1 MTTKNILTNY
11 YFLTNLESNPIP
23 IADVNSF
30 IESDI
35 YKNSKFKDTFYFKEH
50 VIDSHRESWFTQYE
64 IIPITIQGNSINQ
77 DLLSLNNWSLISI
90 SSKWTP
96 KTIKTAGYNRLWMF
110 NIIDPTNTTN
120 TLKRRTNSINDINA
134 LDYPLCKHLNTKNN
148 YPIIWFIDTFKK
160 CIQHNNWHDFYKEH
174 PLEKE
179 MSTF

>member
-23 IADVNSF
+23 IADINSF

-110 NIIDPTNTTN
+110 NIIDPTNIKTGGKVLNVLDEDDDGDDTYEEERHS
-120 TLKRRTNSINDINA
+120 KYNS
-134 LDYPLCKHLNTKNN
+134 LC
-148 YPIIWFIDTFKK
+148 
-160 CIQHNNWHDFYKEH
+160 
-174 PLEKE
+174 
-179 MSTF
+179 